1 MECSEGTWNGDCLSL
16 SQPFI
21 SHSPNLS
28 VTLLHKHSISNHEN
42 LTLIDYK
49 PLEKDGSTIKYP
61 PPGINKVLLFFY
73 NV

>member
-28 VTLLHKHSISNHEN
+28 VTLLHKHSISKHEN

-49 PLEKDGSTIKYP
+49 LLEKDGSTIKYP